1 MLRDNREIMKSFLG
15 NARKT
20 VVVSIHQGLL
30 RQIPLLVGVSL
41 TNFASYY
48 SYILVYKNDADTF
61 VSKDAHEQYRG

>member
-20 VVVSIHQGLL
+20 VVVSIHRGLL

-48 SYILVYKNDADTF
+48 SYILVYKNDADTY
-61 VSKDAHEQYRG
+61 VSKDAH